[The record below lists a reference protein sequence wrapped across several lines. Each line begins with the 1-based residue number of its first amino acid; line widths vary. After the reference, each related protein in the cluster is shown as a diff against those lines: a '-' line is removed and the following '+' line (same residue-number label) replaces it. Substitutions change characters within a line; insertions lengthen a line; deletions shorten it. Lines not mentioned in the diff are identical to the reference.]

1 MKKLLI
7 IFFISVIPFA
17 NFASAQ
23 WFGEV
28 RGILP
33 FDSDGSY
40 TWRNNGAFGGE
51 TKTAEEDHFGIGLG
65 YKFPNN
71 FSVSLNYEENDTNR
85 IINNPSDNMGI
96 NYDHVTDDLEIET
109 YMLEVAYNHPVN
121 DNFSVIGLA
130 GIGESKHTVKE
141 FLTYR
146 AVGGEDRTSQRSRYG
161 SETETSTRIGLG
173 GEFKANE
180 QVSVVGMF
188 TRTDYG
194 KSQSFRTNDN
204 LKSWGQEIEEDQFIL
219 GLRYNF

>member
-1 MKKLLI
+1 MKKILI
-7 IFFISVIPFA
+7 TFFITVIPFA

-28 RGILP
+28 RGIVP

-40 TWRNNGAFGGE
+40 TWRNNGVIGGE

-85 IINNPSDNMGI
+85 IINNASDANGI
-96 NYDHVTDDLEIET
+96 SYDHITDDLEIKT
-109 YMLEVAYNHPVN
+109 YMMEFAYNHPVN
-121 DNFSVIGLA
+121 ENFSVIGLA
-130 GIGESKHTVKE
+130 GFGKSKHTVTE
-141 FLTYR
+141 FLKFR
-146 AVGGEDRTSQRSRYG
+146 IAGGEDRTSQNSRYG
-161 SETETSTRIGLG
+161 SDTETSTRIGLG

-194 KSQSFRTNDN
+194 TSQSFLTNSN
-204 LKSWGQEIEEDQFIL
+204 EKSWGQEIEEDQFIL
-219 GLRYNF
+219 GIRYNF